1 VSNLILIECKPDV
14 YQSIKADKDMFVVAL
29 RPHLYIHGS
38 PTGTIKVQVQ
48 DAGGKVVAESASQ
61 TITDLKTLAYA
72 HKYAL
77 FYINANLV
85 EDSFYRLAVVCGG
98 GYAFSEA
105 AYVGVCLDWDN
116 PKTETTYSPGSGYS
130 AALDFEIWE
139 RVTT

>member
-1 VSNLILIECKPDV
+1 MSTQIVIECRPTV
-14 YQSIKADKDMFVVAL
+14 YQSIKASKDMFVIAL
-29 RPHLYIHGS
+29 RPHLYIHGA
-38 PTGTIKVQVQ
+38 PTGTVKVQVQ
-48 DAGGKVVAESASQ
+48 DENGRVVAESSTQ

-98 GYAFSEA
+98 GYSFSES
-105 AYVGVCLDWDN
+105 AYVAVCLDWDN
-116 PKTETTYSPGSGYS
+116 PKTEATYSPS
-130 AALDFEIWE
+130 AGFNGALDFEIWE